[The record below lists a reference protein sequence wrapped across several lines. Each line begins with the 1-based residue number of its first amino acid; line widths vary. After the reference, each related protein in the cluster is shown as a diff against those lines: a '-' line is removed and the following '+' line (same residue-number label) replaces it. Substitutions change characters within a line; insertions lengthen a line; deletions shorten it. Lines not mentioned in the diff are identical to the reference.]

1 MSTLRSREG
10 MGLLEAEWSGTQT
23 RLYPESIF
31 LLTHGTLLARPHPPH
46 PLSPRPH
53 EEMEQMQDPRVR
65 GGPDQQDGPGEKGV
79 SGERRPSGATRAC
92 PHLPLLPIPPL
103 RALGSQQR

>member
-1 MSTLRSREG
+1 MSTRGQEKEW
-10 MGLLEAEWSGTQT
+10 GLLEAEQGGAQR

-46 PLSPRPH
+46 PLSPRPQ
-53 EEMEQMQDPRVR
+53 EEMEQMQNPRVR

-79 SGERRPSGATRAC
+79 SGER
-92 PHLPLLPIPPL
+92 
-103 RALGSQQR
+103 